1 MTQTLLPAPR
11 LVAVGL
17 DHSTAPIDLRE
28 RVAFAD
34 SEIPVALAQLTD
46 PADPL
51 FEQAALLS
59 TCNRVEIYG
68 VARSPRPSEELTRF
82 LAGCHGLDP
91 SELAGSVYVH
101 RDAEVAH
108 HLAATSAGMHSLVLG
123 EAQVQGQVR
132 RALKHAIA
140 AGTAG
145 PELRRLFESAIS
157 AGRQV
162 RSRTA
167 LARGV
172 ASVSHASIELI
183 RQRLGTLSQSTVL
196 LIGAGTTGEL
206 AAKHLIKH
214 RPRDLLVLGRGSARA
229 GRLAE
234 RYGGRALTSDQLLE
248 ALARSDVVISSTS
261 APHAIVHS
269 DQLERAL
276 ADRGGGN
283 SRPLLLI
290 DLATPRDID
299 PAAAS
304 LTGIAVYTI
313 DDLRPIVER
322 TRAQRAAELPAAYAI
337 VRAEVVRFTR
347 WLDRRQAM
355 AGLRSLSTEV
365 QRPRAAALAI
375 SDPADGLNVR
385 LLTGSPV

>member
-1 MTQTLLPAPR
+1 MTQTLLPGPR

-17 DHSTAPIDLRE
+17 DQRTAPIDLRE

-59 TCNRVEIYG
+59 TCNRVEVYG
-68 VARSPRPSEELTRF
+68 VARSPRSREELTRF
-82 LAGCHGLDP
+82 LAGCHGLDQ

-123 EAQVQGQVR
+123 EAQIQGQVR

-145 PELRRLFESAIS
+145 PELRCLFESAIS

-206 AAKHLIKH
+206 AAKHLIRH
-214 RPRDLLVLGRGSARA
+214 RPRELLVLGRGSARA

-234 RYGGRALTSDQLLE
+234 RYGGRALTSDQLGE

-261 APHAIVHS
+261 APHAIVHR
-269 DQLERAL
+269 DQLEHAL
-276 ADRGGGN
+276 ADRDGPN

-313 DDLRPIVER
+313 DDLRPVVER
-322 TRAQRAAELPAAYAI
+322 TRAQRTAELPAAYSI
-337 VRAEVVRFTR
+337 VRAEVARFTR
-347 WLDRRQAM
+347 WLSRRETA
-355 AGLRSLSTEV
+355 AGLGSLSTEV
-365 QRPRAAALAI
+365 ERARPRWGV
-375 SDPADGLNVR
+375 PAQR
-385 LLTGSPV
+385 MA